1 MIEKMMPGAE
11 SQAAEFTHLV
21 VTMMVLLLMIVTT
34 HTDMMRIRKGTS
46 CGNGRAGGRRQNSAQ
61 E

>member
-21 VTMMVLLLMIVTT
+21 VTMLLLIVTT
-34 HTDMMRIRKGTS
+34 HTL
-46 CGNGRAGGRRQNSAQ
+46 SAQ
-61 E
+61 IFSVKEILDWARLVNRPTR

>member
-21 VTMMVLLLMIVTT
+21 VVMLSYVMLRLMLRL
-34 HTDMMRIRKGTS
+34 MLMLMLSR
-46 CGNGRAGGRRQNSAQ
+46 
-61 E
+61 

>member
-21 VTMMVLLLMIVTT
+21 VVMLSYVMLMLMLMIVT
-34 HTDMMRIRKGTS
+34 MLMVK
-46 CGNGRAGGRRQNSAQ
+46 
-61 E
+61 